1 MRVLNDSATPAYPAI
16 GDYAI
21 IGDCRT
27 AALVARS
34 GAIEWLC
41 LPSFSSPSVFAT
53 VLDRHRGGAFT
64 LRPEDAHECRRQYLE
79 DTAILETLFTTAGG
93 RVRVLDFM
101 SVGDGDH
108 RWAAA
113 LQPQRELIRIVEG
126 LDGAVDLVTT
136 VEPRPDYGRHSVRA
150 SHRPGFGWV
159 FPCPGSA
166 LVVNTD
172 FEVSPDQGGARLVGR
187 ATLHAGEVRTISLAY
202 AEHEI
207 AVRPA
212 LGSAAR
218 EQLRATE
225 CWWRAWAARCTFRG
239 ERRSLVMR
247 SAITLK
253 LLTYAL
259 SGAVVAAPTTSLP
272 EAIGAGRNW
281 DYRFCWLRDA
291 SITMGAFL
299 GLGLQEEG
307 SAFLGWLLN
316 STRLTRPELRILYD
330 LHGRNDAREEV
341 LDHLEG
347 YMQSRPVRVGNA
359 AGSQLQLDT
368 YGSVILATYDYIERM
383 GALRGGELRLLRDF
397 GEVVC
402 RRWQEPDHGMW
413 EIRGRPRHFTATK
426 LMCWAA
432 LDRLVRLGE
441 RGLVRIP
448 LERFRENRD
457 ALRAT
462 IETRGFSERHG
473 SYVAELDGEGEGV
486 ADASLLLMGWVG
498 YGDPRRE
505 RLRSTLRWITEE
517 LGRGG
522 LYDRYPD
529 GYDGDASREGAF
541 GICSAWAADLMAR
554 QGDLDG
560 AERAL
565 DRLAATANDV
575 GLFAEEFDPERGIA
589 LGNFPQAFTHAGLI
603 TAALVVEAAKA
614 AASGRP
620 E

>member
-1 MRVLNDSATPAYPAI
+1 MRVLNDSTTPAYPAI

-41 LPSFSSPSVFAT
+41 LPSFSSPSVFAAI
-53 VLDRHRGGAFT
+53 LDRRHGGAFT
-64 LRPEDAHECRRQYLE
+64 LHPEIAHECRRRYLE
-79 DTAILETLFTTAGG
+79 DTAILETIFTTATG
-93 RVRVLDFM
+93 RVRVIDFM

-108 RWAAA
+108 RWAAT

-126 LDGAVDLVTT
+126 LDGAVDLVTA
-136 VEPRPDYGRHSVRA
+136 VEPRPDYGRRPAQVCR
-150 SHRPGFGWV
+150 RPGFGWV
-159 FPCPGSA
+159 FPGPGSV

-172 FEVSPDQGGARLVGR
+172 FDVSPDQDGTRLVGR
-187 ATLHAGEVRTISLAY
+187 ATLRAGEVRTLGLAY
-202 AEHEI
+202 SEHEI
-207 AVRPA
+207 AVGPP
-212 LGSAAR
+212 LGAAAR
-218 EQLRATE
+218 EQLRTTAR
-225 CWWRAWAARCTFRG
+225 WWQAWTARCTFRG
-239 ERRSLVMR
+239 ERRPLVVR

-299 GLGLQEEG
+299 GLGLQEEAG
-307 SAFLGWLLN
+307 AFLGWLLN

-368 YGSVILATYDYIERM
+368 YGSVILAAYDYIERM
-383 GALRGGELRLLRDF
+383 GSLRGGELRLLRDF

-432 LDRLVRLGE
+432 LDRLVRLAE
-441 RGLVRIP
+441 RDLVRIP
-448 LERFRENRD
+448 LERFRDNRD
-457 ALRAT
+457 ALRTT

-473 SYVAELDGEGEGV
+473 SYVAELDDDGEGV

-498 YGDPRRE
+498 YGDSRRE
-505 RLRSTLRWITEE
+505 RLRSTLRWITEK

-522 LYDRYPD
+522 LYDRYPN

-554 QGDLDG
+554 QRDLDG
-560 AERAL
+560 AGRAL

-575 GLFAEEFDPERGIA
+575 GLFAEEFDPEREIA

-603 TAALVVEAAKA
+603 TAALAVETAAR
-614 AASGRP
+614 GEP
-620 E
+620 G